1 FQGSRAEPY
10 DEDWCAKE
18 FSPAAS
24 LFSSNSRYDIDNIVA
39 VLQCLEEPLRPQYG
53 GGIVTNAELNQGL
66 NGWEPFGQSKVEAR
80 RSKSGDA
87 YIVARRR
94 RQQHDSF
101 SQKIYLE
108 KDLLYT
114 FSAWFQV
121 SNGSADVAAVFKTP
135 TGSKHT
141 GWVTAKAGCWSMLK
155 GGLTVDASGPAVLYF
170 ESNDTAVDILA
181 DSISFQPFTQEEWRS
196 HQDQS
201 IEKARKS
208 KVKLQAMDA
217 QGNALA
223 NATVSIVQKN
233 SNFPIGVAINKN
245 ILSNTAYQNW
255 FTSRFKVTAFEDEMK
270 WYSTEYSQG
279 REDYSVPDAMLQ
291 LTRSNGISVRGH
303 NVFWDD
309 PQRQPK
315 WVQSLSTDELR
326 TAAEARINSIMKRYS
341 GQLIAWDVVN
351 ENIHHSFF
359 ESELGEKASID
370 FYHQANNLD
379 GNNSLLFLNEYNT
392 LEIESD
398 GASSPAKYLAKIND
412 IQSAGQLPLAI
423 GLQGH
428 FDTPNLAYMRSAIDQ
443 LAAAK
448 LPIWLT
454 ELDVSNSPDLQA
466 RYLDQTIREVHG
478 HPAVNG
484 IVIWSAWRPTGCYK
498 MCLTDND
505 FRNLPTG
512 DVVDNIIKE
521 FSLNKL
527 SGTTDANGYLEASL
541 FHGEYEVT
549 VSHPKMGDSSVLQSF
564 KVVSTGFSEQTLN
577 VKVFA

>member
-1 FQGSRAEPY
+1 MAIPLLRMLDGLSFCASTLWELQEMRYSAILDDLGFAVDAVSY
-10 DEDWCAKE
+10 DYSFTYE
-18 FSPAAS
+18 
-24 LFSSNSRYDIDNIVA
+24 
-39 VLQCLEEPLRPQYG
+39 CLEEPHRPQYG

-66 NGWEPFGQSKVEAR
+66 KGWEPFGQSKVEAR
-80 RSKSGDA
+80 RSKSGNA
-87 YIVARRR
+87 YIVARQR
-94 RQQHDSF
+94 RQRHDSF

-114 FSAWFQV
+114 FS
-121 SNGSADVAAVFKTP
+121 GT
-135 TGSKHT
+135 
-141 GWVTAKAGCWSMLK
+141 
-155 GGLTVDASGPAVLYF
+155 YF
-170 ESNDTAVDILA
+170 PKLSNDTAVDILA
-181 DSISFQPFTQEEWRS
+181 DSISLQPFTQEEWRS
-196 HQDQS
+196 HQDHS

-208 KVKLQAMDA
+208 KVKLQAVDA

-223 NATVSIVQKN
+223 NAAVSIVQKN
-233 SNFPIGVAINKN
+233 SDFPIGVAINKN

-291 LTRSNGISVRGH
+291 LTKSNGISVRGH

-315 WVQSLSTDELR
+315 WVQSLSTDEIR
-326 TAAEARINSIMKRYS
+326 TAAEARINSMMTRYS

-428 FDTPNLAYMRSAIDQ
+428 FYTPNLAYMRSAIDQ

-466 RYLDQTIREVHG
+466 RYLDQIIREAHG

-484 IVIWSAWRPTGCYK
+484 IVIWSAWHPTGCYQ

-521 FSLNKL
+521 FSFNKL

-564 KVVSTGFSEQTLN
+564 KVASTGFSEQTLN

>member
-1 FQGSRAEPY
+1 MGAIWPSE
-10 DEDWCAKE
+10 
-18 FSPAAS
+18 
-24 LFSSNSRYDIDNIVA
+24 
-39 VLQCLEEPLRPQYG
+39 
-53 GGIVTNAELNQGL
+53 
-66 NGWEPFGQSKVEAR
+66 VEAR
-80 RSKSGDA
+80 RSKSSNA
-87 YIVARRR
+87 YIVARVKDDNDMIVSRR
-94 RQQHDSF
+94 RSTWRRTCCTHF
-101 SQKIYLE
+101 L
-108 KDLLYT
+108 
-114 FSAWFQV
+114 V
-121 SNGSADVAAVFKTP
+121 SDGSADVAAVFKTP
-135 TGSKHT
+135 TGSKHA

-170 ESNDTAVDILA
+170 ESYDTVVDILA
-181 DSISFQPFTQEEWRS
+181 DSTSLQPFTQEEWRS

-201 IEKARKS
+201 IEKTRKS
-208 KVKLQAMDA
+208 KVKHQAVDA
-217 QGNALA
+217 QA
-223 NATVSIVQKN
+223 NTTVSIVQKN

-245 ILSNTAYQNW
+245 ILSNMAYQNW
-255 FTSRFKVTAFEDEMK
+255 FTSKFKVTAFEDEMK
-270 WYSTEYSQG
+270 WYSTEYSQV

-291 LTRSNGISVRGH
+291 LTKSNGISVRGH

-309 PQRQPK
+309 PQRQTK

-359 ESELGEKASID
+359 ER
-370 FYHQANNLD
+370 NNLD
-379 GNNSLLFLNEYNT
+379 GNNCLLFLNEYNT

-412 IQSAGQLPLAI
+412 IQSAGHLPLAI

-428 FDTPNLAYMRSAIDQ
+428 FHTPNLAYMRSAIDQ

-466 RYLDQTIREVHG
+466 RYLDQIIREAQG

-484 IVIWSAWRPTGCYK
+484 IVIWSAWRPTGCYQ

-527 SGTTDANGYLEASL
+527 SGTTDANGYLEVSL

-564 KVVSTGFSEQTLN
+564 KVASTGFFQQTLN
-577 VKVFA
+577 VTVVA